1 MLDVAVIA
9 AVGLCVGLLVYLA
22 STRLVE
28 TATAARHGAR
38 GEKAVFSA
46 FVGNR
51 VFAHAALVVVAVAIV
66 WFLSHRLLL
75 CVGLAVGGV
84 VLPRKYFAWRRAKRQ
99 MLVDSQI
106 PDVLSMMSGS
116 MRAGFSL
123 MKALDSV
130 AKDGPD
136 PIRQEID
143 LCLREVRM
151 GIDLD
156 AALDHMARRV
166 GGSEMVMVA
175 AAIKIARDSGGNLAE
190 SLDNLA
196 KSVRDRQNMEK
207 KVMALTAQGRM
218 QALVMA
224 GLPFF
229 MLYMLHQ
236 LDAAA
241 MAPMFSTVLGWGV
254 FIVVCIWV
262 WIGFQVIKKIMS
274 IDI

>member
-1 MLDVAVIA
+1 MLDFAVIA

-22 STRLVE
+22 STHVVE
-28 TATAARHGAR
+28 TATAARQGAR

-51 VFAHAALVVVAVAIV
+51 VFAHAALVVVAVAV
-66 WFLSHRLLL
+66 AWFLSHRLLL
-75 CVGLAVGGV
+75 CVGLAVAGV
-84 VLPRKYFAWRRAKRQ
+84 VLPRKYMAWRRAKRQ
-99 MLVDSQI
+99 TLVDSQI

-207 KVMALTAQGRM
+207 KVLALTAQGRM

-254 FIVVCIWV
+254 FTVVCIWV
-262 WIGFQVIKKIMS
+262 WIGFRVIKKIMS